1 MAKGNNIRASDVS
14 SLPMR
19 RRLRRHCDGVV
30 ALVAMASSPLPMHRR
45 LAVVDDDGNGTTDDS
60 INDNYDIAM
69 NVNND
74 GNGAMDDDI
83 DDNDCDGQR

>member
-19 RRLRRHCDGVV
+19 RRLRRRHNGVV
-30 ALVAMASSPLPMHRR
+30 ALLAMASLPLPMHRR
-45 LAVVDDDGNGTTDDS
+45 LAVVDDDGDGTTDDS
-60 INDNYDIAM
+60 INVNYDIAT

-74 GNGAMDDDI
+74 GDGAMDDDI
-83 DDNDCDGQR
+83 DDKDCDGQR